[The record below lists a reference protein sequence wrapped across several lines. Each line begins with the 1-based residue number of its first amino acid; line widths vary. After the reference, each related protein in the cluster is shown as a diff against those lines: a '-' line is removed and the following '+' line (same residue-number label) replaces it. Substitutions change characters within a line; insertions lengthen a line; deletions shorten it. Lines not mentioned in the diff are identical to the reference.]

1 MGSLLYPDGGFC
13 DFFWDFFWDG
23 CAMRLPARCE
33 WLCALALAG
42 FGVFVA
48 GAQTNDH
55 PRLMAQVA
63 SAEVIACAYSPDGRS
78 VMTGGREGMARLWDA
93 ATGEELQSFQGEAWI
108 TRVAFSPDQRR
119 ALIVSSVDNKVAVQ
133 LWDVAAGKELGRF
146 VPPAGKLIFGLA
158 SPDGS
163 TVATASQVATGEQG
177 EKLPA
182 PGATRIQFWNL
193 LTGQE
198 LKHFLVPGASADKVY
213 SVLSP
218 DGSKLFTGDFDGHRL
233 WDVESGNLL
242 RQYPGNSEVVS
253 AAAFSAD
260 GRRMA
265 WGTIPGNV
273 WLWDVE
279 TGKEIQ
285 HFSGTGVMDF
295 IGTIESVVISPD
307 GRSVLSATDDRK
319 ARVWDVETGKVLMLL
334 HASDDQT
341 NMAVNCAAL
350 SPDGRTVLT
359 AADDQT
365 ARLWDVESGKE
376 LHRLVGVA
384 DPVASLAFAA
394 DGRGILMISR
404 TGMAWRMDA
413 EGGRALPSFVAAV
426 KVNAPPAAASTG
438 AGTAKPLPAT
448 IGDGRYVSV
457 VVLAAYGR
465 KAFMGYFHGEQGVW
479 DVETGKQIQRFD
491 SQAAGSI
498 FAADLSPDGRRLL
511 TSNNGPGASLWDV
524 ETGKEVQHFTVNPGW
539 RPRLLY
545 PEGDFRNTVARLALS
560 PDGLRALTSDWEG
573 STRLWNV
580 KTGRQLRVIEVH
592 TLNLL
597 AVGFS
602 PDSRKMITENADKSA
617 TLLDVKTGN
626 ELQHFATASSP
637 SFSADGSRVLMGG
650 SVWDVATG
658 KDLRR
663 FAAPSGT
670 EPFETLSPDGRKVLL
685 GSGDGTTKLWDV
697 ETGKELAS
705 LYGFQDGS
713 WAVVDPQGRFDTDKI
728 EGNAALHWVV
738 DDDPMRVLPLAAF
751 KDGFYTPGLL
761 KRILGGEKLPPI
773 Q

>member
-1 MGSLLYPDGGFC
+1 
-13 DFFWDFFWDG
+13 
-23 CAMRLPARCE
+23 
-33 WLCALALAG
+33 LALAG

-63 SAEVIACAYSPDGRS
+63 SGEVIACAYSPDGRS

-108 TRVAFSPDQRR
+108 RHVAFSADHRR
-119 ALIVSSVDNKVAVQ
+119 VLTVSDLDGKTTVE

-146 VPPAGKLIFGLA
+146 VPAGQLIFGLA

-163 TVATASQVATGEQG
+163 TVATVSQVATDEQG
-177 EKLPA
+177 KKLSA

-193 LTGQE
+193 RTGQE
-198 LKHFLVPGASADKVY
+198 LKRFLVPGAAAAGVH

-218 DGSKLFTGDFDGHRL
+218 DGSKLFTGDFDGPRV
-233 WDVESGNLL
+233 WDLQTGKLL
-242 RQYPGNSEVVS
+242 RHFEKNDWVVTS
-253 AAAFSAD
+253 VAFSAD
-260 GRRMA
+260 GHWVAAGSMDSTVRLWNLETGKEIQHFAGLYSGHFMGATLNEAISPDWRRA
-265 WGTIPGNV
+265 LTGADDGTAR
-273 WLWDVE
+273 LWDVE
-279 TGKEIQ
+279 TGKELQIFQ
-285 HFSGTGVMDF
+285 GTN
-295 IGTIESVVISPD
+295 S
-307 GRSVLSATDDRK
+307 
-319 ARVWDVETGKVLMLL
+319 
-334 HASDDQT
+334 
-341 NMAVNCAAL
+341 NAVNCAAL

-413 EGGRALPSFVAAV
+413 EGGRALPSFVAAA
-426 KVNAPPAAASTG
+426 KVNAPSAAASIGT
-438 AGTAKPLPAT
+438 GTANPLPAT
-448 IGDGRYVSV
+448 INDGRYVSV
-457 VVLAAYGR
+457 VVLSPNAR
-465 KAFMGYFHGEQGVW
+465 RIFMGYFHGEQGVW
-479 DVETGKQIQRFD
+479 DVETGKQIQHFEQHD
-491 SQAAGSI
+491 AGYV
-498 FAADLSPDGRRLL
+498 FAADFSPDGHLLL
-511 TSNNGPGASLWDV
+511 TSNDGPWASLWDV

-539 RPRLLY
+539 RPRFLY
-545 PEGDFRNTVARLALS
+545 PEGDYRDKVARLALS
-560 PDGLRALTSDWEG
+560 PDGRTALTSDWEG

-580 KTGRQLRVIEVH
+580 KTGGQQRVIKVH
-592 TLNLL
+592 TNNLM

-617 TLLDVKTGN
+617 TLLDVKTGS
-626 ELQHFATASSP
+626 ELQHFGTASSP
-637 SFSADGSRVLMGG
+637 SFSADGSRVLLGG
-650 SVWDVATG
+650 SVWDVKTG

>member
-1 MGSLLYPDGGFC
+1 M
-13 DFFWDFFWDG
+13 
-23 CAMRLPARCE
+23 
-33 WLCALALAG
+33 
-42 FGVFVA
+42 
-48 GAQTNDH
+48 
-55 PRLMAQVA
+55 
-63 SAEVIACAYSPDGRS
+63 
-78 VMTGGREGMARLWDA
+78 
-93 ATGEELQSFQGEAWI
+93 
-108 TRVAFSPDQRR
+108 
-119 ALIVSSVDNKVAVQ
+119 
-133 LWDVAAGKELGRF
+133 
-146 VPPAGKLIFGLA
+146 
-158 SPDGS
+158 
-163 TVATASQVATGEQG
+163 
-177 EKLPA
+177 
-182 PGATRIQFWNL
+182 
-193 LTGQE
+193 
-198 LKHFLVPGASADKVY
+198 
-213 SVLSP
+213 
-218 DGSKLFTGDFDGHRL
+218 
-233 WDVESGNLL
+233 
-242 RQYPGNSEVVS
+242 
-253 AAAFSAD
+253 
-260 GRRMA
+260 
-265 WGTIPGNV
+265 
-273 WLWDVE
+273 
-279 TGKEIQ
+279 
-285 HFSGTGVMDF
+285 
-295 IGTIESVVISPD
+295 
-307 GRSVLSATDDRK
+307 
-319 ARVWDVETGKVLMLL
+319 
-334 HASDDQT
+334 
-341 NMAVNCAAL
+341 
-350 SPDGRTVLT
+350 
-359 AADDQT
+359 
-365 ARLWDVESGKE
+365 
-376 LHRLVGVA
+376 GVA
-384 DPVASLAFAA
+384 DPVAALAFAA

-413 EGGRALPSFVAAV
+413 EGGRALPSFVAAA

-457 VVLAAYGR
+457 VVLAADGR
-465 KAFMGYFHGEQGVW
+465 KVFMGYFHGEQGVW

-498 FAADLSPDGRRLL
+498 LAADLSPDGRRLL

-524 ETGKEVQHFTVNPGW
+524 ETRKEVQHFTVNPGW

-545 PEGDFRNTVARLALS
+545 PEGDFRDTVARLALS

-728 EGNAALHWVV
+728 EGNVALHWVV

>member
-1 MGSLLYPDGGFC
+1 
-13 DFFWDFFWDG
+13 
-23 CAMRLPARCE
+23 
-33 WLCALALAG
+33 LALAG
-42 FGVFVA
+42 LGVYAA

-55 PRLMAQVA
+55 SRLMAQVA
-63 SAEVIACAYSPDGRS
+63 SGQVIACAWSSDGRS

-93 ATGEELQSFQGEAWI
+93 ATGEELQAFQGEAWI
-108 TRVAFSPDQRR
+108 RHVAFSSDHRR
-119 ALIVSSVDNKVAVQ
+119 VLAVSSVDNKYAVQ
-133 LWDVAAGKELGRF
+133 SWDVASGKELGRIS
-146 VPPAGKLIFGLA
+146 PPAGKLIFGLA

-163 TVATASQVATGEQG
+163 TVATASQAATGEQ
-177 EKLPA
+177 ENKLPA
-182 PGATRIQFWNL
+182 PGATKIQFWNL

-198 LKHFLVPGASADKVY
+198 LKHFLVPGAAADRVH

-218 DGSKLFTGDFDGHRL
+218 DGGKLFTGDFDGPRL
-233 WDVESGNLL
+233 WDVQTGKLL
-242 RQYPGNSEVVS
+242 RQFANNSEVVS

-260 GRRMA
+260 GRRVA
-265 WGTIPGNV
+265 WGTIQGSV

-285 HFSGTGVMDF
+285 HFSGAGVMDF

-319 ARVWDVETGKVLMLL
+319 ARVWDVETGKVLMLI
-334 HASDDQT
+334 HASEDQT

-394 DGRGILMISR
+394 DGRGILMVSR

-413 EGGRALPSFVAAV
+413 EGGKALPSFVASA
-426 KVNAPPAAASTG
+426 KETAPPTAASTG
-438 AGTAKPLPAT
+438 AGTANPLPAT

-457 VVLAAYGR
+457 VVLSADGR
-465 KAFMGYFHGEQGVW
+465 RVFMGYFHGEQGVW
-479 DVETGKQIQRFD
+479 DMETGKQIQHFD
-491 SQAAGSI
+491 PHAAGSI
-498 FAADLSPDGRRLL
+498 FAADFSPDRGRLL
-511 TSNNGPGASLWDV
+511 TSNNGPEASLWDV

-545 PEGDFRNTVARLALS
+545 PEGDNRDTVARLALS
-560 PDGLRALTSDWEG
+560 PDGRTALTSDWEG

-580 KTGRQLRVIEVH
+580 KTGGQQRVIKVH
-592 TLNLL
+592 TNNLL

-617 TLLDVKTGN
+617 TLLDVKTGV
-626 ELQHFATASSP
+626 ELQRFGTASSP
-637 SFSADGSRVLMGG
+637 SFSADGSRVLLGG
-650 SVWDVATG
+650 SVWDVKTG
-658 KDLRR
+658 KELRR
-663 FAAPSGT
+663 FAAPFGA
-670 EPFETLSPDGRKVLL
+670 EPFGTLSPDGRRVLL

-713 WAVVDPQGRFDTDKI
+713 WAVVDPEGRFDTDKI
-728 EGNAALHWVV
+728 EDNAALHWVV
-738 DDDPMRVLPLAAF
+738 DGDPMRVLPLAAF
-751 KDGFYTPGLL
+751 KDSFYTPGLL
-761 KRILGGEKLPPI
+761 KRVLGGEMLPSI